1 MLRHRR
7 ALEWEPKK
15 GNWKKLSPIHAIS
28 LALLSF
34 CLAGCTLHSEE
45 HHEGGHSILVTSPR
59 VQDVTTTQQYV
70 CQIHSQRHIEVRA
83 LEQGYLEKISVKE
96 GQHVK
101 AGDVLFSVIP
111 VLYQTKF
118 EAESAEAQL
127 AQLELNYTQTL
138 FEKKVVSDKEVKL
151 KEATLLKAKAKAEQA
166 KAELNFATIVAPY
179 DGIIDRLHHQQGSL
193 VEEGE
198 ILTTLS
204 DNNIMWVYFN
214 VPEKAYLEYMAHRK
228 QHEAEDKIELR
239 LANQT
244 IYPHP
249 GKLGNGSGA
258 IEGQF
263 NNQTGNIAFR
273 ADFSNPDGVLRH
285 GQTGTI
291 LIRRTLK
298 NALVIPQRATF
309 ELLDKRYV
317 WVIDAEGAAHQR
329 QITIQRELED
339 IFVIDSG
346 LDAGDKIVF
355 EGVREV
361 EEGGKVEYEFRKP
374 EEILKN
380 QKFHAE

>member
-1 MLRHRR
+1 LAQ
-7 ALEWEPKK
+7 ALTGHPREE
-15 GNWKKLSPIHAIS
+15 NLTKLSPIHAVILALIS
-28 LALLSF
+28 LGLSA
-34 CLAGCTLHSEE
+34 CHMHKEE
-45 HHEGGHSILVTSPR
+45 HHEASHQILVTSPL
-59 VQDVTTTQQYV
+59 VKDVTTTSQYV

-83 LEQGYLEKISVKE
+83 LEQGYLEKIAVKE
-96 GQHVK
+96 GQQVK

-111 VLYQTKF
+111 VLYQTRF
-118 EAESAEAQL
+118 DAETAEAKL
-127 AQLELNYTQTL
+127 AQLELNYTKTL
-138 FEKKVVSDKEVKL
+138 HEKNVVSDKEVAL
-151 KEATLLKAKAKAEQA
+151 KEASLLKAQAKAQQA
-166 KAELNFATIVAPY
+166 AAELNFTKIIAPY
-179 DGIIDRLHHQQGSL
+179 DGIINRLQHQQGSL

-204 DNNIMWVYFN
+204 DNSLMWVYFN

-228 QHEAEDKIELR
+228 QHVAEDRIELK
-239 LANQT
+239 LANQDM
-244 IYPHP
+244 YPSP
-249 GKLGNGSGA
+249 GMLDPEKGKGA

-273 ADFSNPDGVLRH
+273 ADFSNPDRVLRH

-291 LIRRTLK
+291 MILRTLK
-298 NALVIPQRATF
+298 DALVIPQRATF

-317 WVIDAEGAAHQR
+317 WVLDKDDMAHQKL
-329 QITIQRELED
+329 ITIKRELED

-346 LDAGDKIVF
+346 LEVTDRIVF

-361 EEGGKVEYEFRKP
+361 EEDQKVEYEFVKP